1 MDNATALQ
9 RFEQSLRRRFPGR
22 STPVHYVSHV
32 RKFQRVCSK
41 PWAEV
46 TVPVTTIQC
55 LLGHHDLRTTQRYAH
70 VMDKTAQQQY
80 HAATPALALHASAV
94 QVWAFLAGQAQTGRP
109 VHGPTPSILL
119 TRTRVMNPA
128 EDYPSAG
135 TSLRL
140 VSVAARALRPP
151 RCEPHRRA
159 RRTRLAP
166 LNSWCS
172 PEGRSPRVGRGGCS

>member
-9 RFEQSLRRRFPGR
+9 RFEQSLRRCFPDG

-70 VMDKTAQQQY
+70 VMEKKPPSSNI
-80 HAATPALALHASAV
+80 TPPHLHLRCV
-94 QVWAFLAGQAQTGRP
+94 QARCKYGRSWRARLRQ
-109 VHGPTPSILL
+109 VGPSMGL
-119 TRTRVMNPA
+119 
-128 EDYPSAG
+128 
-135 TSLRL
+135 
-140 VSVAARALRPP
+140 PP
-151 RCEPHRRA
+151 RFC
-159 RRTRLAP
+159 
-166 LNSWCS
+166 
-172 PEGRSPRVGRGGCS
+172 